1 MCCFKLEKKNQV
13 SLVEDSAVVHFT
25 TNWFLLISQIP
36 SEMVLQ
42 STKPD
47 LIHLLPMSY
56 ATYYLF
62 LNAILT
68 PVLQAQTFNLLCPV
82 PQHAM
87 VCFPSQNLSF
97 ARTLQ
102 FTYLFT
108 SLLSVSPQK
117 NVSARKAVNLRA
129 GLLRQPQY
137 QCTCTST
144 WLEFNKHL

>member
-56 ATYYLF
+56 ATYYLAQGQRSLVADWD
-62 LNAILT
+62 LNGGTL
-68 PVLQAQTFNLLCPV
+68 PSEPKLL
-82 PQHAM
+82 
-87 VCFPSQNLSF
+87 NN
-97 ARTLQ
+97 TL
-102 FTYLFT
+102 YY
-108 SLLSVSPQK
+108 LSVRRLDS
-117 NVSARKAVNLRA
+117 
-129 GLLRQPQY
+129 G
-137 QCTCTST
+137 T
-144 WLEFNKHL
+144 